1 MMYSLSVLYPVH
13 LRTKQTNKNTN
24 NGTKVMINMSYDKEL
39 DSDKEESIYPEGYDC
54 YTHQSHK
61 IRSTRLTIIVTR
73 TTI

>member
-1 MMYSLSVLYPVH
+1 MQSMYSLSVLYPVH

-54 YTHQSHK
+54 Y
-61 IRSTRLTIIVTR
+61 
-73 TTI
+73 